1 MQDRVFFLR
10 NQAQPIGALPDSSEE
25 NHVKICV
32 RTHSCQHEVR
42 SAALKVPESSV
53 ASIILE

>member
-25 NHVKICV
+25 NHVKSV
-32 RTHSCQHEVR
+32 RTHSCQNEVR